1 MKVVSYGSVTE
12 FWETAGRLFKA
23 DPVRN
28 TVALTVVSRLLRGAR
43 FSEAEPI
50 FLTVHNTRDSDG
62 DLVGA
67 AFCTPPFPISVSGLP
82 TGAMTAV
89 ADHLATAGVRPSGA
103 SGIRPE
109 VEAFVAAWA
118 DRTGICP
125 AGRMDQRLYRL
136 TELEPPTDVP
146 GELVIAGEADVDL
159 LVEWRRA
166 FGVESAG
173 HQRHLS
179 KAELAGQVR
188 VLLASGSA
196 QCLWHVDGQPVSYA
210 SATTPS
216 AGMSRIGPV
225 YTPPEFRG
233 HGYGSAVT
241 AAASKWASDEGA
253 EHVLL
258 FTDLANRTSNAIYQR
273 IGYVPVADAL
283 DVTFA

>member
-28 TVALTVVSRLLRGAR
+28 TVALTVVGRLLGGDS
-43 FSEAEPI
+43 FGEAQPV

-67 AFCTPPFPISVSGLP
+67 AFCTPPFPLSVSALP
-82 TGAMTAV
+82 TAAMSVV
-89 ADHLATAGVRPSGA
+89 ADHLVASGVRPSGA

-125 AGRMDQRLYRL
+125 AGQMDQRLYRL
-136 TELEPPTDVP
+136 AELTPPHDVP
-146 GELVIAGEADVDL
+146 GDAVIAGEADAEL
-159 LVEWRRA
+159 LADWRREFA
-166 FGVESAG
+166 VESGARRSDLPRA
-173 HQRHLS
+173 QAVNL
-179 KAELAGQVR
+179 VR
-188 VLLASGSA
+188 ATIASGSP
-196 QCLWHVDGQPVSYA
+196 QFLWQVDGRPVSYA
-210 SATTPS
+210 SMTAPR
-216 AGMSRIGPV
+216 AGMCRIGPV

-241 AAASKWASDEGA
+241 AAASSWAVDEGA

-258 FTDLANRTSNAIYQR
+258 FTDLANPTSNAIYQR
-273 IGYVPVADAL
+273 IGYVPVAEAL
-283 DVTFA
+283 DVTFT

>member
-28 TVALTVVSRLLRGAR
+28 TVALTVVGRLLGGDS
-43 FSEAEPI
+43 FSEAEPV

-67 AFCTPPFPISVSGLP
+67 AFCTPPFPLSVSALP
-82 TGAMTAV
+82 AAAMSVV
-89 ADHLATAGVRPSGA
+89 ADHLVASGVRLSGA

-109 VEAFVAAWA
+109 VEAFVTAWA

-136 TELEPPTDVP
+136 AELRPPRDVP
-146 GELVIAGEADVDL
+146 GDAAIAGEADAEL
-159 LVEWRRA
+159 LVDWRQA
-166 FGVESAG
+166 FAVESGA
-173 HQRHLS
+173 HRSDLPRAQAMNL
-179 KAELAGQVR
+179 VR
-188 VLLASGSA
+188 ATIASGSP
-196 QCLWHVDGQPVSYA
+196 QFLWQVDGQPVSYA
-210 SATTPS
+210 SVTAPRT
-216 AGMSRIGPV
+216 GMSRIGPV
-225 YTPPEFRG
+225 YTLPEFRG

-241 AAASKWASDEGA
+241 AAASEWALDQDVK
-253 EHVLL
+253 HVLL
-258 FTDLANRTSNAIYQR
+258 FTDLANPTSNSIYRR

-283 DVTFA
+283 DVTFS

>member
-1 MKVVSYGSVTE
+1 MKVVSYGSVAE
-12 FWETAGRLFKA
+12 FWETAGTLFKA
-23 DPVRN
+23 DPVRH
-28 TVALTVVSRLLRGAR
+28 TVALTVVDRLLGGAR
-43 FSEAEPI
+43 FGEAEPI

-82 TGAMTAV
+82 AGAMSAV
-89 ADHLATAGVRPSGA
+89 ADHLVATGVRPSGA

-109 VEAFVAAWA
+109 VEAFVAVWA
-118 DRTGICP
+118 DRTGVCP

-136 TELEPPTDVP
+136 AELEPPTDVP
-146 GELVIAGEADVDL
+146 GELVIAGDADVDL
-159 LVEWRRA
+159 LVDWRQA
-166 FGVESAG
+166 FGAESGG
-173 HQRHLS
+173 HQGHLS
-179 KAELAGQVR
+179 RAEMVGQVQAL
-188 VLLASGSA
+188 VASGSA

-210 SATTPS
+210 SVTTPS

-241 AAASKWASDEGA
+241 AAASRWASDEGA

-258 FTDLANRTSNAIYQR
+258 FTDLANKTSNAIYQR
-273 IGYVPVADAL
+273 IGYAPVADAL
-283 DVTFA
+283 DVTFT